1 MQIFIHYSH
10 LSLFQLFLFILP
22 ARILFADVLH
32 TIAKSDQEKIEKS
45 MAAFLATLCVLLSL
59 QQALGEQSFN
69 PVEWSMQTSS
79 SSQCGAGYSYDLTSA
94 ITTVAQMITDSI
106 DYIPRSCLEVKNGS
120 PESPSGYYTLMNDT
134 SGVSSIVYCDMD
146 NLNTC
151 PALEQTLTGLMNNYQ
166 SLTNY
171 VSGLTTN
178 YDALD
183 TAVFGLEGDY
193 GDLSASV
200 SGLTSSYNTLISSV
214 SDVLTGITDLQTGI
228 DAFQMN
234 DDITSCEDIKNKWPW
249 ATSGWYEISSEAVY
263 CYMGER
269 CSTAGPWRRVLY
281 LDMTDP
287 SQTCPKNFRIYSSNG
302 VRTCG
307 RPSGDGGC
315 VDTVSPTSSLSYS
328 KICGRVIGYQW
339 GSPDGLQGGTID
351 GVYVDGV
358 SLTRGNPRQHVWT
371 FINSYNDEVSQC
383 PCSGGNSNPSFIGN
397 DYTCESGLTG
407 SWSQILY
414 TDDPIWDGLGCNS
427 AETDCCSLANVPW
440 FYKDLGSATTDY
452 LELRTCGNQHTDDED
467 TTLEIYEIYVQ

>member
-1 MQIFIHYSH
+1 MFSLMLFTVML
-10 LSLFQLFLFILP
+10 LSLCRKFVHYILV
-22 ARILFADVLH
+22 ACFADIH
-32 TIAKSDQEKIEKS
+32 QERVRNKETK
-45 MAAFLATLCVLLSL
+45 MVAVCAALCLLLSL
-59 QQALGEQSFN
+59 QQVLGDAPFN
-69 PVEWSMQTSS
+69 PVEWSTQISS
-79 SSQCGAGYSYDLTSA
+79 TSQCGVASKSDLTNV

-120 PESPSGYYTLMNDT
+120 PESPSGYYTILSDI
-134 SGVSSIVYCDMD
+134 SGISSIVYCDMD

-151 PALEQTLTGLMNNYQ
+151 PAIGQTLTGLM
-166 SLTNY
+166 
-171 VSGLTTN
+171 
-178 YDALD
+178 
-183 TAVFGLEGDY
+183 
-193 GDLSASV
+193 
-200 SGLTSSYNTLISSV
+200 SSYATLSTNVVNLQTGFNTLQIV
-214 SDVLTGITDLQTGI
+214 SDV
-228 DAFQMN
+228 
-234 DDITSCEDIKNKWPW
+234 TSCEDIKNKWPW
-249 ATSGWYEISSEAVY
+249 ATSGWYKISSEAVY
-263 CYMGER
+263 CYMGDR
-269 CSTAGPWRRVLY
+269 CNTSGPWRRVLY